1 MEFRHLAA
9 LAAVKE
15 QGSFVDAA
23 FELGYVQSAV
33 SQQIA
38 QLERIVGVRLV
49 DRKRGAAEVSITGA
63 GELLLRHFDQIRGE
77 LEEAQARLDEVRA
90 GEAGLL
96 RVGAPDYAAMRLM
109 PTILRA
115 MAARLPQVR
124 IAMESGPE
132 TLLGEQLESG
142 ALDICFGRLPLAGG
156 PFELEPLLED
166 PHVLV
171 VPADWP
177 IAGAERSVAV
187 AELAE
192 LPMIET
198 GDEFVETGLADL
210 LGEAGDGIDYAATAE
225 GCRPAQ
231 AMAAA
236 GIGAA
241 IVPRMA
247 LDLSLQGVAALDL
260 EDFPTRNVVL
270 YRRPEAANA
279 PGIAAFIEAASRVC
293 GAARPRPSAE
303 PVLAAA

>member
-15 QGSFVDAA
+15 EGSFVDAA

-38 QLERIVGVRLV
+38 QLERIVGARLV
-49 DRKRGAAEVSITGA
+49 DRKRGAADVSITDA

-77 LEEAQARLDEVRA
+77 LQVAQAKLDEVRS

-96 RVGAPDYAAMRLM
+96 RIGAPDYAATRLM

-115 MAARLPQVR
+115 LTGRLPHVT

-132 TLLGEQLESG
+132 ALLSEQLESG
-142 ALDICFGRLPLAGG
+142 ELDICFGRLPLTGG

-171 VPADWP
+171 IPADWP
-177 IAGAERSVAV
+177 LADAEGSVVLAD
-187 AELAE
+187 LAE

-198 GDEFVETGLADL
+198 GDKVVEASIADL
-210 LGEAGDGIDYAATAE
+210 LGGAGDGIGYAASAE
-225 GCRPAQ
+225 GSRSAQ

-247 LDLSLQGVAALDL
+247 LDLSLERVAALDL
-260 EDFPTRNVVL
+260 EDFPKRNVVL
-270 YRRPEAANA
+270 YWQPEAAKA
-279 PGIAAFIEAASRVC
+279 PGIAAFIEAASRAC
-293 GAARPRPSAE
+293 GASRSRPSAE